1 MNLGAHVWHATRNN
15 HCDMH
20 YLHPVRLK
28 FYSEIV
34 AIRLV
39 HHVFVIKRGSWSNK
53 GERVNTHAFLSLH
66 IHINASLA

>member
-20 YLHPVRLK
+20 YLHPVRQK

-34 AIRLV
+34 AIRLTTACIR
-39 HHVFVIKRGSWSNK
+39 HQRGSWSNK
-53 GERVNTHAFLSLH
+53 GARVNTHAFLSLH